1 LSKYNPVKLV
11 SIQRSEVQIGLQG
24 ILKTEDWVQPSF
36 YIGYTT
42 RSKTTVN
49 TITRPL
55 EFRIENGLFIKIGIN
70 FNLTKTETCVQDY
83 YYSIIDEL

>member
-1 LSKYNPVKLV
+1 MSKYNPVKLV
-11 SIQRSEVQIGLQG
+11 SFQRRELQIGLQG
-24 ILKTEDWVQPSF
+24 ILKTEDSFQPSF

-42 RSKTTVN
+42 RSNTTVN
-49 TITRPL
+49 TITGPL
-55 EFRIENGLFIKIGIN
+55 KFRIENGLFLRIGIN